1 LVLPIDKNDQ
11 GGFNMAR
18 IAQEW
23 RTRFLGLKLKARV
36 PEVMVVLRAAHGGL
50 WMFLLFDFTGRYQI
64 YDVKAN
70 LRGCRRSSALVLL
83 RLRPST
89 RKSVPEPLATMT
101 VASSRQFADD
111 SEWEAEQ

>member
-1 LVLPIDKNDQ
+1 LPGSSVQPSEDDKNDQ

-50 WMFLLFDFTGRYQI
+50 WMFLLFDFTTRYQI
-64 YDVKAN
+64 YEVKAN
-70 LRGCRRSSALVLL
+70 LGAAVVAVVLWFSCDCVLQRASLFLNPWRR
-83 RLRPST
+83 
-89 RKSVPEPLATMT
+89 
-101 VASSRQFADD
+101 
-111 SEWEAEQ
+111 